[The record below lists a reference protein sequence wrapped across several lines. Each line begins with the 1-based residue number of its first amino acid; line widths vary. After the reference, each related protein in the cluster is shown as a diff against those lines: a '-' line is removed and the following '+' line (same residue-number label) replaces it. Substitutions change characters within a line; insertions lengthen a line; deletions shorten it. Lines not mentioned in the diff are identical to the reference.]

1 MPSNNPP
8 PTIPT
13 SQQAYCVTE
22 FGQPLQKLNIP
33 VPNPQNTEILIRV
46 THAGVCHSDLHFQEG
61 FYRLGATQKFYLKDR
76 GATLPRAVGHEIL
89 GRVVAYGPDV
99 SEADKAEQGGGSP
112 LGSSRAVYPWCGCGA
127 CRRCED
133 GDDNLCLKQRTRG
146 VFVDGGFAQYI
157 TVPHA
162 KYLVPHD
169 GVDPAV
175 ACTYGCSGLT
185 VLSAIEKLGPLKPR
199 DPVLLIGAGG
209 LGLQA
214 IGVLKALGHEHI
226 VSADITDAKLQ
237 AASKEGASGVVNSSG
252 GVEEAVKRATE
263 VAGEPYYG
271 VIDFVNTTPTAELAY
286 ACLNKGGRMVSVG
299 ILGGELQVKLSLLIF
314 GSKTIEGNIVGNP
327 RHMRDVMKLAV
338 DGKLKPLPVTEV
350 PWEEANEAMDRLSRG
365 EVTGR
370 LVLVH
375 ESDGR

>member
-1 MPSNNPP
+1 
-8 PTIPT
+8 
-13 SQQAYCVTE
+13 
-22 FGQPLQKLNIP
+22 
-33 VPNPQNTEILIRV
+33 
-46 THAGVCHSDLHFQEG
+46 
-61 FYRLGATQKFYLKDR
+61 
-76 GATLPRAVGHEIL
+76 
-89 GRVVAYGPDV
+89 
-99 SEADKAEQGGGSP
+99 
-112 LGSSRAVYPWCGCGA
+112 VYPWCGCGN

-146 VFVDGGFAQYI
+146 VFVDGGFAQYV

-162 KYLVPHD
+162 KYLVPHE

-214 IGVLKALGHEHI
+214 IATLRALGHEAI
-226 VSADITDAKLQ
+226 VVADITKEKRDAALG
-237 AASKEGASGVVNSSG
+237 AGASGVVDSSG
-252 GVEEAVKRATE
+252 AVELAVKSAIE

-271 VIDFVNTTPTAELAY
+271 VIDFVNTIPTAELAY
-286 ACLNKGGRMVSVG
+286 ASLNKGGKMVVIG
-299 ILGGELQVKLSLLIF
+299 LLGGELKIGLSSLIF
-314 GSKTIEGNIVGNP
+314 SSKTIMGNIVGNP

-338 DGKLKPLPVTEV
+338 NGKLKPLPVTEV
-350 PWEEANEAMDRLSRG
+350 PWEEANEAMDRLGRG

-375 ESDGR
+375 EGGGL